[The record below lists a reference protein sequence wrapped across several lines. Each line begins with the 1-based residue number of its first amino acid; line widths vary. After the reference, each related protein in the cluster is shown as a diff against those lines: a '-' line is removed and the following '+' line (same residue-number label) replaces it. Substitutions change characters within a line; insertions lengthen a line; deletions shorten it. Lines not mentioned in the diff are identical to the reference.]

1 MSHGLHNS
9 IWIICYESLFD
20 NLYIVKTSHRN
31 DINWSSYGAFFQ
43 FSLMAMVCSL
53 YASKLFAPY
62 QRHKH
67 GTHELLIMSR
77 FVNYI

>member
-1 MSHGLHNS
+1 MSHYLT
-9 IWIICYESLFD
+9 IY
-20 NLYIVKTSHRN
+20 YIVKTSHRN
-31 DINWSSYGAFFQ
+31 DINWSSHGAFFQ

-77 FVNYI
+77 FVYYIYGCARFVI